1 MVLNSTPVPLTEA
14 IPGQVV
20 RVQTLTGPGRA
31 VRLRLASLGIRPGA
45 RLTVLARGPGGPLL
59 LEVEGCRVALGRG
72 LARRILVLP
81 EPQGSQP

>member
-14 IPGQVV
+14 FPGQVV
-20 RVQTLTGPGRA
+20 RVQTVTGPGRG

-45 RLTVLARGPGGPLL
+45 SLKVLARGPGGPLL
-59 LEVEGCRVALGRG
+59 VEVEGCRVALGRG

-81 EPQGSQP
+81 EPQGGRP